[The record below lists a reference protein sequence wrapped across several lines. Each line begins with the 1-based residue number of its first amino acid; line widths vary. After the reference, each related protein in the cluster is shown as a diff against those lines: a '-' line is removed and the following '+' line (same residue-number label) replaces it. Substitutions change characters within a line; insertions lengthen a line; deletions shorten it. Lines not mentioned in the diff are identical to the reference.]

1 MPILEIKNLKKY
13 YKIKKKIF
21 ERHKFLK
28 AVDGISIS
36 IEKGETVGLV
46 GESGCG
52 KSTLAKVIVGLEKPT
67 EGTVFIDGKDILN
80 ASKKEKTNVKKTVQ
94 MIFQDPY
101 SSLNP
106 QKSIFS
112 AIDEVLYLH
121 TSLDKNQ
128 RYNRSVEL
136 LELVGMKE
144 SHLTRYPDQFSGGQ
158 RQRIG
163 IARALA
169 VNPKIIVADEPVS
182 ALDVSIQA
190 QIINLMIDIQRN
202 NSISFLFIAHD
213 LAVVENISDKIY
225 VMYLGKIVEYGKTES
240 IISKPSHPYTIAL
253 LNSVPGNLFKN
264 KNSNQNLMKDF
275 NNESSEQMGC
285 KFYPRCKY
293 ATEICK
299 KEEPLLEEYSES
311 NHFTAC
317 FNKGKL

>member
-21 ERHKFLK
+21 ERHNFLK
-28 AVDGISIS
+28 AIDGISIS
-36 IEKGETVGLV
+36 IENGETVGLV

-52 KSTLAKVIVGLEKPT
+52 KSTLAKVIVGLEKPN
-67 EGTVFIDGKDILN
+67 EGTVFIDGKNILN
-80 ASKKEKTNVKKTVQ
+80 ASKKEKTNLKTTVQ

-112 AIDEVLYLH
+112 TIDEVLYLH
-121 TSLDKNQ
+121 TNLDKNQ

-144 SHLTRYPDQFSGGQ
+144 SHLKRYPDQFSGGQ

-190 QIINLMIDIQRN
+190 QIINLMIDIQKN

-240 IISKPSHPYTIAL
+240 IINKPSHPYTIAL

-264 KNSNQNLMKDF
+264 KNQNLIKDF
-275 NNESSEQMGC
+275 NNKSSEHIGC
-285 KFYPRCKY
+285 KFHPRCRY

-299 KEEPLLEEYSES
+299 KEEPLLEEYTES